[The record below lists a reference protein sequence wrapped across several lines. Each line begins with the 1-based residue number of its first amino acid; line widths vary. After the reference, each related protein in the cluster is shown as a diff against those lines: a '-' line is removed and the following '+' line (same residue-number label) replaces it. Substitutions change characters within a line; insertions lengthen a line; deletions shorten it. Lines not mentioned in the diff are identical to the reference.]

1 MKSNI
6 KQLYISFRLLVWF
19 GFYRL
24 EDEKNE
30 NQTNK
35 IGFQNSQTKPTF
47 FIIEPIWSIL
57 VGLDH
62 FIYFSYTLNQG
73 LFQRKWNFT
82 YKYDFDL
89 SLSRMYCD
97 SLAQLIFKSIFQKLK
112 IKDFFE

>member
-1 MKSNI
+1 MKTEPTKSVFKILKPN
-6 KQLYISFRLLVWF
+6 QPFLLS
-19 GFYRL
+19 
-24 EDEKNE
+24 K
-30 NQTNK
+30 
-35 IGFQNSQTKPTF
+35 
-47 FIIEPIWSIL
+47 IEPIWSIL

-62 FIYFSYTLNQG
+62 FIYFSYTLNQE

-89 SLSRMYCD
+89 SLRRMYCD